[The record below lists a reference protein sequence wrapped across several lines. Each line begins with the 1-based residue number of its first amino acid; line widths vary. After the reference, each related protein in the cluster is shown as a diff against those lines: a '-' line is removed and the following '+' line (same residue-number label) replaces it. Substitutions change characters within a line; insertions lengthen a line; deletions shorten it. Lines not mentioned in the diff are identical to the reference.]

1 MMKYFGKCS
10 HCKNTFKYLCF
21 YHSRHHDYDNAGDY
35 NCSRKEEKK
44 HLKCLVYIHD
54 NNPRDP
60 AVTPT
65 QRKNP
70 NSTKSLV
77 PGGILVNIVCRI
89 IMSTH
94 IDLRL

>member
-1 MMKYFGKCS
+1 MDFEHSYF
-10 HCKNTFKYLCF
+10 FF
-21 YHSRHHDYDNAGDY
+21 
-35 NCSRKEEKK
+35 
-44 HLKCLVYIHD
+44 VFIHESS
-54 NNPRDP
+54 PRDP

-65 QRKNP
+65 QRKKP

-77 PGGILVNIVCRI
+77 PGGMLVNIVCRI